1 MEYYTAIGIDV
12 GDRTSKICVMAKD
25 GGSRRIIEETTV
37 ATTREGFSEYL
48 AAKSRDWPVA
58 FETGVHCRWMASHI
72 RGMGFKVHVA
82 NPAKLRQ
89 LTLSNAKNDTNDA
102 RELAR
107 YTLADVELLHPVFLR
122 PEPYQQMIR
131 LLEAR
136 MALVRTRT
144 KLINEMRGFAKSMG
158 FRIPKRDAD
167 YFHRIDRSAWP
178 KDLESLCWPL
188 MDVLE
193 AIALKIRAF
202 EKQMHELAD
211 TDVFKSDVERV
222 RQVFGVGFLCSTAFV
237 AFLGGNYARFA
248 KARDVGPYL
257 GLVPRQDQ
265 SGDVDRQLPITKAG
279 STMLRTLLTE
289 CAQVVLKDSAM
300 TTDLKLK
307 GERIHG
313 KRSANSRKRAVTAVV
328 RGLAVTMM
336 ALLKHPEREY
346 RPLSDANRKLLE
358 RLAAGQEAI
367 VA

>member
-12 GDRTSKICVMAKD
+12 SDRTSKICVMTKI
-25 GGSRRIIEETTV
+25 GGSRRIVEETTV

-48 AAKSRDWPVA
+48 ADKSRVWPVT

-82 NPAKLRQ
+82 NPAKLKQ
-89 LTLSNAKNDTNDA
+89 LTESNTKNDTNDA

-107 YTLADVELLHPVFLR
+107 YTLADVEILHPVFLR
-122 PEPYQQMIR
+122 AEPYQQMIR

-136 MALVRTRT
+136 RALVGTRT
-144 KLINEMRGFAKSMG
+144 KLINAMRGFAKSMG

-167 YFHRIDRSAWP
+167 YFHHLDRRTWP
-178 KDLESLCWPL
+178 KDLESICWPL

-193 AIALKIRAF
+193 TVAVKIKAL
-202 EKQMHELAD
+202 EKQMRDLAE
-211 TDVFKSDVERV
+211 TDEFKSDVERV
-222 RQVFGVGFLCSTAFV
+222 RQVFGIGFFCSVAYV
-237 AFLGGNYARFA
+237 AFLGGNYGRFA

-257 GLVPRQDQ
+257 GLVPKQDQ
-265 SGDVDRQLPITKAG
+265 SGDIDKQLSITKAG

-289 CAQVVLKDSAM
+289 CAQVVLKDSAKM
-300 TTDLKLK
+300 TDLKLK
-307 GERIHG
+307 GLRIAG
-313 KRSANSRKRAVTAVV
+313 RKSANSRKRAVTAIV

-346 RPLSDANRKLLE
+346 KPLSDRNKQLLE
-358 RLAAGQEAI
+358 RIPAEQAVQAA
-367 VA
+367 